1 MNTDNSW
8 IKLPRM
14 FMNWQWYQ
22 NTNMVHL
29 YLYLLLNA
37 NIENKLYFGISIQ
50 RGECLVSL
58 STLSR
63 DTGIS
68 RDSVKRYLKK
78 LKDTKDISYKKLSKG
93 RIIVLLDFD
102 KFQPVGIDEPAPNW
116 IKLYRKICDW
126 QWYQDAKMVHLFV
139 HLMLKASIMKGS
151 DLSDSW
157 QLCTS
162 LRILSKETGLSLQ
175 NIRTCIGKLQ
185 RTGEIT
191 FRTSPTHLQS
201 IITICNSGSYQTSKR
216 QIAPISPQCR
226 PDVAP
231 IEECTVLKIENDEI
245 STQQSCNVS
254 NRITDVYN
262 DTKRQAAPIAP
273 QLRPNCAP
281 MSPQCRPNAA
291 PMPPLPKEYKNI
303 RNKESKKINTNNART
318 HEEDFVDF
326 SEKETSKENQQKKGE
341 KESLL
346 SLSLH
351 DDVWLGA
358 IKKKFAFKSIEE
370 VKDKVENFDLDHICR
385 GNKEHKDIVDYK
397 SHFCDWLK
405 FNLME
410 QSPSKRKSTP
420 NTERWEGEKF
430 VPKSSEGG
438 IYDGPF

>member
-78 LKDTKDISYKKLSKG
+78 LKDTKDISYKRLSKG

-191 FRTSPTHLQS
+191 FRTLPTHLQS
-201 IITICNSGSYQTSKR
+201 VITIYNSGSYQTSKR

-226 PDVAP
+226 PD
-231 IEECTVLKIENDEI
+231 
-245 STQQSCNVS
+245 
-254 NRITDVYN
+254 
-262 DTKRQAAPIAP
+262 
-273 QLRPNCAP
+273 
-281 MSPQCRPNAA
+281 AA

-341 KESLL
+341 KESFL

-438 IYDGPF
+438 IYNGPF

>member
-191 FRTSPTHLQS
+191 FRTLPTHLQS
-201 IITICNSGSYQTSKR
+201 VITIYNSGSYQTSKR
-216 QIAPISPQCR
+216 QIAPMPPQCR

-231 IEECTVLKIENDEI
+231 MEECTVLKIENDEI
-245 STQQSCNVS
+245 STQQNCNVS

-262 DTKRQAAPIAP
+262 DTKRQTAPMSP

-281 MSPQCRPNAA
+281 ISPQCRPNAA

-341 KESLL
+341 KESFL

-351 DDVWLGA
+351 DDVWLDA

>member
-191 FRTSPTHLQS
+191 FRTLPTHLQS

-303 RNKESKKINTNNART
+303 RNKKSKKINTNNART

>member
-191 FRTSPTHLQS
+191 FRTLPTHLQS

-245 STQQSCNVS
+245 STQQNCNVS

-420 NTERWEGEKF
+420 NAERWEGEKF

>member
-191 FRTSPTHLQS
+191 FRTLPTHLQS

-245 STQQSCNVS
+245 STQQNCNVS
-254 NRITDVYN
+254 NRITEVYN
-262 DTKRQAAPIAP
+262 NTKRQTAPMSP

-281 MSPQCRPNAA
+281 MSPQCRPNCA

>member
-191 FRTSPTHLQS
+191 FRTLPTHLQS

-216 QIAPISPQCR
+216 QIAPMPPQCR

-231 IEECTVLKIENDEI
+231 MEECTVLKIENDEI
-245 STQQSCNVS
+245 STQRNCNVS

-262 DTKRQAAPIAP
+262 DTKRQAAPMSP

-291 PMPPLPKEYKNI
+291 PMSPLPKEYKNI

>member
-191 FRTSPTHLQS
+191 FRTLPTHLQS

-245 STQQSCNVS
+245 STQQNCNVS
-254 NRITDVYN
+254 NRITEVYN
-262 DTKRQAAPIAP
+262 DTKRQTAPISP

-303 RNKESKKINTNNART
+303 RNKESKKINTNNAHT

>member
-14 FMNWQWYQ
+14 FMSWQWYQ

-191 FRTSPTHLQS
+191 FRTLPTHLQS
-201 IITICNSGSYQTSKR
+201 IITICNSGSYQTSKQ
-216 QIAPISPQCR
+216 QIAPMSPQCR
-226 PDVAP
+226 PDAAP

-245 STQQSCNVS
+245 STQQNCNVS
-254 NRITDVYN
+254 NRITEIYN
-262 DTKRQAAPIAP
+262 DTKRQAAPMSP

-281 MSPQCRPNAA
+281 IAPRCRPNCA

-303 RNKESKKINTNNART
+303 RNKESKKINTNDART

-341 KESLL
+341 KESFL

>member
-191 FRTSPTHLQS
+191 FRTLPTHLQS
-201 IITICNSGSYQTSKR
+201 VITIYNSGSYQTSKR
-216 QIAPISPQCR
+216 QIAPMPPQCR

-231 IEECTVLKIENDEI
+231 MEECTVLKIENDEI
-245 STQQSCNVS
+245 STQQNCNVS

-262 DTKRQAAPIAP
+262 DTKRQAAPMSP

-281 MSPQCRPNAA
+281 ISPQCRPNAA

-341 KESLL
+341 KESFL

-351 DDVWLGA
+351 DDVWLDA

>member
-191 FRTSPTHLQS
+191 FRTLPTHLQS

-216 QIAPISPQCR
+216 QIAPMPPQCR

-231 IEECTVLKIENDEI
+231 MEECTVLKIENDEI
-245 STQQSCNVS
+245 STQQNCNVS

-262 DTKRQAAPIAP
+262 DTKRQTAPMSP

-291 PMPPLPKEYKNI
+291 PMSPLPKEYKNI

-326 SEKETSKENQQKKGE
+326 SEKETSKDNQQKKGE
-341 KESLL
+341 KKSFL

-405 FNLME
+405 FNLIE
-410 QSPSKRKSTP
+410 QSPRKRKCTP
-420 NTERWEGEKF
+420 NAERWEGEKF

-438 IYDGPF
+438 IYNGPF

>member
-191 FRTSPTHLQS
+191 FRTLPTHLQS
-201 IITICNSGSYQTSKR
+201 VITICNSGSYQTSKR

-231 IEECTVLKIENDEI
+231 IEECTVLKIGNDEI
-245 STQQSCNVS
+245 STQQNCNVS
-254 NRITDVYN
+254 NRITEVYN
-262 DTKRQAAPIAP
+262 DAKRQAAPMSP

>member
-139 HLMLKASIMKGS
+139 HLMLKASIIKGS

-191 FRTSPTHLQS
+191 FRTLPTHLQS

-216 QIAPISPQCR
+216 QIAPMSPQCR
-226 PDVAP
+226 PD
-231 IEECTVLKIENDEI
+231 
-245 STQQSCNVS
+245 
-254 NRITDVYN
+254 
-262 DTKRQAAPIAP
+262 
-273 QLRPNCAP
+273 
-281 MSPQCRPNAA
+281 AA

-341 KESLL
+341 KESFL

-410 QSPSKRKSTP
+410 QSPGKRKSTP
-420 NTERWEGEKF
+420 NAERWEGEKF

-438 IYDGPF
+438 IYNGPF

>member
-191 FRTSPTHLQS
+191 FRTLPTHLQS
-201 IITICNSGSYQTSKR
+201 IITICNSGSYQTSKQ

-245 STQQSCNVS
+245 STQQNCNVS

-262 DTKRQAAPIAP
+262 DAKRQAAPMSP

-303 RNKESKKINTNNART
+303 RNKESKKINTSNART

-358 IKKKFAFKSIEE
+358 IKKKFAFQSIKE

>member
-191 FRTSPTHLQS
+191 FRTLPTHLQS

-231 IEECTVLKIENDEI
+231 IEECTVLKIGNDEI
-245 STQQSCNVS
+245 STQQNYNVS
-254 NRITDVYN
+254 NRITEVYN
-262 DTKRQAAPIAP
+262 DTKREAAPMSP

-281 MSPQCRPNAA
+281 ISPQCHPNAA

>member
-14 FMNWQWYQ
+14 FMNWQWYK

-37 NIENKLYFGISIQ
+37 NIEDKYYFGISIQ

-68 RDSVKRYLKK
+68 RDSIKRYLKK
-78 LKDTKDISYKKLSKG
+78 LQATKEISYRKLSKG
-93 RIIVLLDFD
+93 RIIVLLDFN
-102 KFQPVGIDEPAPNW
+102 KFQPTGTDDPVPDW
-116 IKLYRKICDW
+116 IKLYRKIGDW
-126 QWYQDAKMVHLFV
+126 EWYQDAKMVHLFV
-139 HLMLKASIMKGS
+139 HLMLKASFMDGRG
-151 DLSDSW
+151 LSDSW

-162 LRILSKETGLSLQ
+162 LRVLSKETGLSLQ
-175 NIRTCIGKLQ
+175 NIRSCIGKLQ

-191 FRTSPTHLQS
+191 FRTLPTHQQS
-201 IITICNSGSYQTSKR
+201 IITICNSDSYQASKR
-216 QIAPISPQCR
+216 QTAPIAHQLRPDVAPMSPQLR

-231 IEECTVLKIENDEI
+231 I
-245 STQQSCNVS
+245 
-254 NRITDVYN
+254 
-262 DTKRQAAPIAP
+262 A
-273 QLRPNCAP
+273 
-281 MSPQCRPNAA
+281 
-291 PMPPLPKEYKNI
+291 PLPKEYKNI
-303 RNKESKKINTNNART
+303 RNKESKKINNNARA

-326 SEKETSKENQQKKGE
+326 SEEKTSEEKTSKENQQKKVE
-341 KESLL
+341 KESFL

-358 IKKKFAFKSIEE
+358 IKKKFALKSIEE

-410 QSPSKRKSTP
+410 QSPRKRKSTP
-420 NTERWEGEKF
+420 NAERWEGEKF

-438 IYDGPF
+438 IYNGPF

>member
-37 NIENKLYFGISIQ
+37 NIGNKLYFGISIQ

-68 RDSVKRYLKK
+68 RDSLKRYLKK
-78 LKDTKDISYKKLSKG
+78 LKDTKEISYKKLSKG

-191 FRTSPTHLQS
+191 FRTLPTHQQS
-201 IITICNSGSYQTSKR
+201 IITICNSDSYQASKR
-216 QIAPISPQCR
+216 QIAPMSPQCR

-231 IEECTVLKIENDEI
+231 IEECTVLKIETNDI
-245 STQQSCNVS
+245 PTQQNS
-254 NRITDVYN
+254 NISSGVTEGYD
-262 DTKRQAAPIAP
+262 DTKQPT
-273 QLRPNCAP
+273 AP

-291 PMPPLPKEYKNI
+291 PIAPQCRPDCAPMSPLPKEYKNI
-303 RNKESKKINTNNART
+303 RNKESKKININNARA

-341 KESLL
+341 KESFL

-351 DDVWLGA
+351 DDVWLSA
-358 IKKKFAFKSIEE
+358 IKKKFALKSIEE

>member
-191 FRTSPTHLQS
+191 FRTLPTHLQS
-201 IITICNSGSYQTSKR
+201 VITIYNSGSYQTSKR

-245 STQQSCNVS
+245 STQQNCNVS
-254 NRITDVYN
+254 NRITEVYN
-262 DTKRQAAPIAP
+262 DAKRQAAPMSP

-281 MSPQCRPNAA
+281 ISPQCHPNAA

-341 KESLL
+341 KESFL

-351 DDVWLGA
+351 DDVWLDA

-410 QSPSKRKSTP
+410 LSPSKRKSTP

>member
-102 KFQPVGIDEPAPNW
+102 KFQPVGIDEPTPNW

-191 FRTSPTHLQS
+191 FRTLPTHQQS
-201 IITICNSGSYQTSKR
+201 IITIYNSGSYQTSKR
-216 QIAPISPQCR
+216 QIAPMPPQCR

-245 STQQSCNVS
+245 STQQNCNVS

-262 DTKRQAAPIAP
+262 DTKRQAAPMSP

-291 PMPPLPKEYKNI
+291 PMSPLPKEYKNI

-341 KESLL
+341 KESFL

-351 DDVWLGA
+351 DDVWLDA

-410 QSPSKRKSTP
+410 LSPRKRKCTP
-420 NTERWEGEKF
+420 NAERWEGEKF

-438 IYDGPF
+438 IYNGPF

>member
-14 FMNWQWYQ
+14 FMNWQWYK

-37 NIENKLYFGISIQ
+37 NIEDKYYFGISIQ

-68 RDSVKRYLKK
+68 RDSIKRYLKK
-78 LKDTKDISYKKLSKG
+78 LQATKEISYRKLSKG
-93 RIIVLLDFD
+93 RIIVLLDFN
-102 KFQPVGIDEPAPNW
+102 KFQPTGTDDPVPDW
-116 IKLYRKICDW
+116 IKLYRKIGDW
-126 QWYQDAKMVHLFV
+126 EWYQDAKMVHLFV
-139 HLMLKASIMKGS
+139 HLMLKASFMDGRG
-151 DLSDSW
+151 LSDSW

-162 LRILSKETGLSLQ
+162 LRVLSKETGLSLQ
-175 NIRTCIGKLQ
+175 NIRSCIGKLQ

-191 FRTSPTHLQS
+191 FRTLPTHQQS
-201 IITICNSGSYQTSKR
+201 IITICNSDSYQASKR
-216 QIAPISPQCR
+216 Q
-226 PDVAP
+226 
-231 IEECTVLKIENDEI
+231 T
-245 STQQSCNVS
+245 
-254 NRITDVYN
+254 
-262 DTKRQAAPIAP
+262 APIAP
-273 QLRPNCAP
+273 QLRPDAAPIAPRCRPNCAP
-281 MSPQCRPNAA
+281 IA
-291 PMPPLPKEYKNI
+291 PLPKEYKNI
-303 RNKESKKINTNNART
+303 RNKESKKINNNARA

-326 SEKETSKENQQKKGE
+326 SEEKTSKENQQKKVE
-341 KESLL
+341 KESFL

-358 IKKKFAFKSIEE
+358 IKKKFALKSIEE

-410 QSPSKRKSTP
+410 QSPRKRKSTP
-420 NTERWEGEKF
+420 NAERWEGEKF

-438 IYDGPF
+438 IYNGPF

>member
-191 FRTSPTHLQS
+191 FRTLPTHLQS

-216 QIAPISPQCR
+216 QIAPMPPQCR

-245 STQQSCNVS
+245 STQQNCNVS
-254 NRITDVYN
+254 NRITEIYN
-262 DTKRQAAPIAP
+262 DTKRQAAPMSP

-303 RNKESKKINTNNART
+303 RNKECKKINTNDART

-341 KESLL
+341 KESFL

-351 DDVWLGA
+351 DDVWLDA

>member
-37 NIENKLYFGISIQ
+37 NIENKIYFGISIQ

-191 FRTSPTHLQS
+191 FRTLPTHLQS

-410 QSPSKRKSTP
+410 QSPGKRKSTP

>member
-1 MNTDNSW
+1 MNTDYSW

-191 FRTSPTHLQS
+191 FRTLPTHLQS
-201 IITICNSGSYQTSKR
+201 IITICNSGSYQTSKQ
-216 QIAPISPQCR
+216 QIAPMSPQCR

-245 STQQSCNVS
+245 STQQNRNVS
-254 NRITDVYN
+254 NRITEVYN
-262 DTKRQAAPIAP
+262 DTKRQAAPMSP

-281 MSPQCRPNAA
+281 MSPQCRLNCA

-303 RNKESKKINTNNART
+303 RNKESKKINTNDART

>member
-102 KFQPVGIDEPAPNW
+102 KFQPVGIDEPTPNW

-191 FRTSPTHLQS
+191 FRTLPTHQQS
-201 IITICNSGSYQTSKR
+201 IITIYNSGSYQTSKR
-216 QIAPISPQCR
+216 QIAPISPQCH
-226 PDVAP
+226 
-231 IEECTVLKIENDEI
+231 
-245 STQQSCNVS
+245 
-254 NRITDVYN
+254 
-262 DTKRQAAPIAP
+262 
-273 QLRPNCAP
+273 
-281 MSPQCRPNAA
+281 PNAA

-341 KESLL
+341 KESFL

>member
-191 FRTSPTHLQS
+191 FRTLPTHLQS

-245 STQQSCNVS
+245 STQQNCNVS
-254 NRITDVYN
+254 NRITEVYN
-262 DTKRQAAPIAP
+262 DTKRQAAPMSP

-281 MSPQCRPNAA
+281 MSPRCRPNAA
-291 PMPPLPKEYKNI
+291 PIPPLPKEYKNI

-341 KESLL
+341 KESFLL
-346 SLSLH
+346 LSLH

>member
-14 FMNWQWYQ
+14 FMNWQWYK

-37 NIENKLYFGISIQ
+37 NIEDKYYFGISIQ

-68 RDSVKRYLKK
+68 RDSIKRYLKK
-78 LKDTKDISYKKLSKG
+78 LQATKEISYRKLSKG
-93 RIIVLLDFD
+93 RIIVLLDFN
-102 KFQPVGIDEPAPNW
+102 KFQPTGTDDPVPDW
-116 IKLYRKICDW
+116 IKLYRKIGDW
-126 QWYQDAKMVHLFV
+126 EWYQDAKMVHLFV
-139 HLMLKASIMKGS
+139 HLMLKASFMDGRG
-151 DLSDSW
+151 LSDSW

-162 LRILSKETGLSLQ
+162 LRVLSKETGLSLQ
-175 NIRTCIGKLQ
+175 NIRSCIGKLQ

-191 FRTSPTHLQS
+191 FRTLPTHQQS
-201 IITICNSGSYQTSKR
+201 IITICNSDSYQASKR
-216 QIAPISPQCR
+216 Q
-226 PDVAP
+226 
-231 IEECTVLKIENDEI
+231 T
-245 STQQSCNVS
+245 
-254 NRITDVYN
+254 
-262 DTKRQAAPIAP
+262 APIAP

-281 MSPQCRPNAA
+281 MSPQLRPDVA
-291 PMPPLPKEYKNI
+291 PIAPLPKEYKNI
-303 RNKESKKINTNNART
+303 RNKESKKINNNNARA

-341 KESLL
+341 KESFL

-358 IKKKFAFKSIEE
+358 IKKKFALKSIEE
-370 VKDKVENFDLDHICR
+370 VKDKVKNFDLDHICR

-410 QSPSKRKSTP
+410 QSPGKRKSNP

-438 IYDGPF
+438 IYNGPF

>member
-102 KFQPVGIDEPAPNW
+102 KFQPVGIDEPTPNW

-191 FRTSPTHLQS
+191 FRTLPTHQQS
-201 IITICNSGSYQTSKR
+201 IITIYNSGSYQTSKR
-216 QIAPISPQCR
+216 QIAP
-226 PDVAP
+226 
-231 IEECTVLKIENDEI
+231 
-245 STQQSCNVS
+245 
-254 NRITDVYN
+254 
-262 DTKRQAAPIAP
+262 
-273 QLRPNCAP
+273 

-291 PMPPLPKEYKNI
+291 TMSPLPKEYKNI

-341 KESLL
+341 KESFL

-370 VKDKVENFDLDHICR
+370 VKDKVENFDLHYICR

-397 SHFCDWLK
+397 SHFYDWLK

-410 QSPSKRKSTP
+410 QSPRKRKCTP
-420 NTERWEGEKF
+420 NAERWEGEKF

-438 IYDGPF
+438 IYNGPF

>member
-162 LRILSKETGLSLQ
+162 LRMLSKETGLSLQ

-191 FRTSPTHLQS
+191 FRTLPTHLQS

-245 STQQSCNVS
+245 STQQNCNVS
-254 NRITDVYN
+254 NRITEVYN
-262 DTKRQAAPIAP
+262 DTKRQAAPMSP

-281 MSPQCRPNAA
+281 MSPQCRPDAA

-303 RNKESKKINTNNART
+303 RNKESKKINTNNAHT

>member
-191 FRTSPTHLQS
+191 FRTLPTHLQS
-201 IITICNSGSYQTSKR
+201 IITIYNSGSYQTSKR

-245 STQQSCNVS
+245 STQQNCNVS
-254 NRITDVYN
+254 NRITEVYN
-262 DTKRQAAPIAP
+262 DAKRQAAPMSP

-291 PMPPLPKEYKNI
+291 PMSPLPKEYKNI

-326 SEKETSKENQQKKGE
+326 SEKETSKDNQQKKGE
-341 KESLL
+341 KKSFL

-410 QSPSKRKSTP
+410 QSPRKRKCTP
-420 NTERWEGEKF
+420 NAERWEGEKF

-438 IYDGPF
+438 IYNGPF

>member
-191 FRTSPTHLQS
+191 FRTLPTHLQS

-216 QIAPISPQCR
+216 QIAPMSPQCR

-245 STQQSCNVS
+245 STQQNCNVS
-254 NRITDVYN
+254 NRITEIYN
-262 DTKRQAAPIAP
+262 DTKRQSAPMSP
-273 QLRPNCAP
+273 QLRPNCTP
-281 MSPQCRPNAA
+281 MSPQCRPNCA

-303 RNKESKKINTNNART
+303 RNKESKKINTNDART

>member
-191 FRTSPTHLQS
+191 FRTLPTHLQS

-231 IEECTVLKIENDEI
+231 IEECTVLKIGNDEI
-245 STQQSCNVS
+245 STQQNYNVS
-254 NRITDVYN
+254 NRITEVYN
-262 DTKRQAAPIAP
+262 DTKREAAPMSP
-273 QLRPNCAP
+273 QLRPNYAP

>member
-116 IKLYRKICDW
+116 IKFYRKICDW

-191 FRTSPTHLQS
+191 FRTLPTHLQS

-226 PDVAP
+226 P
-231 IEECTVLKIENDEI
+231 N
-245 STQQSCNVS
+245 
-254 NRITDVYN
+254 
-262 DTKRQAAPIAP
+262 AAPI
-273 QLRPNCAP
+273 
-281 MSPQCRPNAA
+281 
-291 PMPPLPKEYKNI
+291 PPLPKEYKNI

-341 KESLL
+341 KESFL

>member
-1 MNTDNSW
+1 
-8 IKLPRM
+8 M

-191 FRTSPTHLQS
+191 FRTLPTHLQS

-231 IEECTVLKIENDEI
+231 IEECTVLKIGNDEI
-245 STQQSCNVS
+245 STQQNYNVS
-254 NRITDVYN
+254 NRITEVYN
-262 DTKRQAAPIAP
+262 DTNREAAPMSP

>member
-191 FRTSPTHLQS
+191 FRTLPTHLQS

-216 QIAPISPQCR
+216 QIAPMSPQCR
-226 PDVAP
+226 PD
-231 IEECTVLKIENDEI
+231 
-245 STQQSCNVS
+245 
-254 NRITDVYN
+254 
-262 DTKRQAAPIAP
+262 
-273 QLRPNCAP
+273 
-281 MSPQCRPNAA
+281 AA

-341 KESLL
+341 KESFL

-410 QSPSKRKSTP
+410 QSPGKRKSTP
-420 NTERWEGEKF
+420 NAERWEGEKF

-438 IYDGPF
+438 IYNGPF

>member
-78 LKDTKDISYKKLSKG
+78 LKDTKDISYKKLRKG

-191 FRTSPTHLQS
+191 FRTLPTHLQS
-201 IITICNSGSYQTSKR
+201 IITIYNSGSYQTSKR
-216 QIAPISPQCR
+216 QIAPISPQC
-226 PDVAP
+226 P
-231 IEECTVLKIENDEI
+231 
-245 STQQSCNVS
+245 
-254 NRITDVYN
+254 
-262 DTKRQAAPIAP
+262 
-273 QLRPNCAP
+273 
-281 MSPQCRPNAA
+281 PNAA

-341 KESLL
+341 KESFL

>member
-22 NTNMVHL
+22 NANMVHL

-68 RDSVKRYLKK
+68 RDSLKRYLKK
-78 LKDTKDISYKKLSKG
+78 LKDTKEISYKKLSKG

-191 FRTSPTHLQS
+191 FRTLPTHQQS
-201 IITICNSGSYQTSKR
+201 IITICNSDSYQASKR
-216 QIAPISPQCR
+216 QI
-226 PDVAP
+226 
-231 IEECTVLKIENDEI
+231 
-245 STQQSCNVS
+245 
-254 NRITDVYN
+254 
-262 DTKRQAAPIAP
+262 
-273 QLRPNCAP
+273 AP
-281 MSPQCRPNAA
+281 MSPQCRPDCA
-291 PMPPLPKEYKNI
+291 PMSPLPKEYKNI
-303 RNKESKKINTNNART
+303 RNKESKKINIKNARA

-341 KESLL
+341 KESFL
-346 SLSLH
+346 SFSLH
-351 DDVWLGA
+351 DDVWLSA
-358 IKKKFAFKSIEE
+358 IKKKFALKSIEE

>member
-191 FRTSPTHLQS
+191 FRTLPTHLQS
-201 IITICNSGSYQTSKR
+201 IITICNSGSYQTSKQ

-245 STQQSCNVS
+245 STQQNYNVS
-254 NRITDVYN
+254 NRITEVYN
-262 DTKRQAAPIAP
+262 DTKRQAAPMSP

-291 PMPPLPKEYKNI
+291 PIPPLPKEYKNI

-326 SEKETSKENQQKKGE
+326 SEKETSKENQQKKVE

>member
-68 RDSVKRYLKK
+68 RDSLKRYLKK
-78 LKDTKDISYKKLSKG
+78 LKDTKEISYKKLSKG
-93 RIIVLLDFD
+93 RIIVLLNFD
-102 KFQPVGIDEPAPNW
+102 KFQPVGIDEPVPNW

-139 HLMLKASIMKGS
+139 HLMLKASIMNGS
-151 DLSDSW
+151 GLSDSW

-191 FRTSPTHLQS
+191 FRTLPTHQQS
-201 IITICNSGSYQTSKR
+201 IITICNFDSYQASK
-216 QIAPISPQCR
+216 QQFAPIAPQCR
-226 PDVAP
+226 PD
-231 IEECTVLKIENDEI
+231 
-245 STQQSCNVS
+245 
-254 NRITDVYN
+254 
-262 DTKRQAAPIAP
+262 
-273 QLRPNCAP
+273 CAP
-281 MSPQCRPNAA
+281 MS
-291 PMPPLPKEYKNI
+291 PLPKEYKNI
-303 RNKESKKINTNNART
+303 RNKESKKININDAHA

-326 SEKETSKENQQKKGE
+326 SEKEASKENQQKKGE
-341 KESLL
+341 KESFL

-358 IKKKFAFKSIEE
+358 IKKKFALKSIEE

-410 QSPSKRKSTP
+410 QSPRKRKSTP
-420 NTERWEGEKF
+420 NAERWEGEKF

-438 IYDGPF
+438 IYNGPF

>member
-191 FRTSPTHLQS
+191 FRTLPTHLQS
-201 IITICNSGSYQTSKR
+201 IITICNSDSYQTSKR
-216 QIAPISPQCR
+216 QI
-226 PDVAP
+226 
-231 IEECTVLKIENDEI
+231 
-245 STQQSCNVS
+245 
-254 NRITDVYN
+254 
-262 DTKRQAAPIAP
+262 
-273 QLRPNCAP
+273 AP

-341 KESLL
+341 KESFL

-410 QSPSKRKSTP
+410 QSPGKRKSTP
-420 NTERWEGEKF
+420 NAERWEGEKF

-438 IYDGPF
+438 IYNGPF

>member
-191 FRTSPTHLQS
+191 FRTLPTHLQS
-201 IITICNSGSYQTSKR
+201 IITICKSGSYQTSKR
-216 QIAPISPQCR
+216 QIAPMPPQCR

-231 IEECTVLKIENDEI
+231 MEECTVLKIENDEI
-245 STQQSCNVS
+245 STQQNCNVS

-262 DTKRQAAPIAP
+262 DTKRQTAPMSP

-291 PMPPLPKEYKNI
+291 PMSPLPKEYKNI

-326 SEKETSKENQQKKGE
+326 SEKETSKDNQQKKGE
-341 KESLL
+341 KKSFL

-410 QSPSKRKSTP
+410 QSPRKRKCTP
-420 NTERWEGEKF
+420 NAERWEGEKF

-438 IYDGPF
+438 IYNGPF